1 MESMQDFET
10 IYYNT
15 RDALLRYL
23 VPRIRSSADVEDL
36 MQEIYT
42 NLYRH
47 LSRSRT
53 LREPLPYLYAIAKKT
68 LSRYYRRRAVHI
80 EQEEPLNES
89 LADDAPTV
97 EELTLSR
104 EQMREIWSI
113 VKSEPLASYQA
124 FTLYYGFSVPT
135 DEIAKELNLSEDAVR
150 KRLSRTR
157 NRIRRQLNIEQDSEG
172 V

>member
-36 MQEIYT
+36 MQEVYT

-68 LSRYYRRRAVHI
+68 LSRYYRRRAAHI

-157 NRIRRQLNIEQDSEG
+157 NQIRRQLNIEQDSEG